1 MNSACQASLS
11 FTTSQSL
18 LRLMF
23 IESVMPANHLIL
35 IPRTCK
41 YVPFNGKLYFADVI
55 KLKILGWEIL
65 GDYLGGFSVITK
77 ALSKR
82 P

>member
-1 MNSACQASLS
+1 MNSACQSSLS

-23 IESVMPANHLIL
+23 IESVMPSNHLIL

>member
-1 MNSACQASLS
+1 MPLQSETKLKPKR
-11 FTTSQSL
+11 FTCRECS
-18 LRLMF
+18 RLNNDTQRYQVLVSGICECDLF
-23 IESVMPANHLIL
+23 
-35 IPRTCK
+35 
-41 YVPFNGKLYFADVI
+41 GKRVFADVI

-65 GDYLGGFSVITK
+65 GDYLGGFNVITK